1 MKFIHY
7 LETITGV
14 GIYTLSSLLI
24 FVLFFSAMTTWI
36 LKADK
41 GYISNMKHIPFTEH
55 ENEQFINNK

>member
-14 GIYTLSSLLI
+14 SIYPLSSLLI
-24 FVLFFSAMTTWI
+24 FVLFFTAMATWV

-41 GYISNMKHIPFTEH
+41 GYITVMKQIPFP
-55 ENEQFINNK
+55 ENENE

>member
-14 GIYTLSSLLI
+14 SIYPLTSLTI
-24 FVLFFSAMTTWI
+24 FFLFFIVVATWA

-41 GYISNMKHIPFTEH
+41 KYINTVKNIPFPES
-55 ENEQFINNK
+55 ENE

>member
-14 GIYTLSSLLI
+14 GIYPMVSLTI
-24 FVLFFSAMTTWI
+24 FFVFFSFVAVWA

-41 GYISNMKHIPFTEH
+41 NYIRTMKSIPFPES
-55 ENEQFINNK
+55 EN

>member
-14 GIYTLSSLLI
+14 SVYPLTSLCVF
-24 FVLFFSAMTTWI
+24 FVFFTAMAIWV

-41 GYISNMKHIPFTEH
+41 GYISSMKHIPFP
-55 ENEQFINNK
+55 ENENE